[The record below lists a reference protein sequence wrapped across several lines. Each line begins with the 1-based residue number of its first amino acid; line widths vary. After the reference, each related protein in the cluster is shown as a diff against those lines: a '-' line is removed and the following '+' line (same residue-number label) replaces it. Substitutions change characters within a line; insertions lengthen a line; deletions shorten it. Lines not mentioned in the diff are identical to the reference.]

1 MDDLEI
7 IARFETRGEAQ
18 AAQSYL
24 TACGI
29 ESHVSELDS
38 LRLDPFHSVQEP
50 PFRVSVAASQADAAR
65 EALEQVVGEPPPESA

>member
-1 MDDLEI
+1 MEDLET

-24 TACGI
+24 EACGI

-38 LRLDPFHSVQEP
+38 LRLDPFHGVQEP
-50 PFRVSVAASQADAAR
+50 PFRVSVLASQAETAR
-65 EALEQVVGEPPPESA
+65 EALDHVAGEPPPSSE